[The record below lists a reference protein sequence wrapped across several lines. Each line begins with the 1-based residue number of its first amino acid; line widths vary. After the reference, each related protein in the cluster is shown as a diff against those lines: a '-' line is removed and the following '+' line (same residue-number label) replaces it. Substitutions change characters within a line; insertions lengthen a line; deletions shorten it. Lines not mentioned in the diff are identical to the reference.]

1 MVKKVLSITLVVL
14 MLMSLMC
21 VNVFAAEKN
30 VEVPVFV
37 QSFESTTSD
46 NIISGSYPSSH
57 CAGGGNYA
65 VIKIKSD
72 NGNNYLELTAKN
84 LIEGSISVTN
94 GRARV
99 YIDQSV
105 LESGATYKLYATVKY
120 VSTDSSSTQVEAL
133 FGTMKN
139 NDSATRPGNRTG
151 TIYLQKDVSTVV
163 ESKEFTYDTS
173 VFTTSM
179 DALLMW
185 KPNSATAGVDTVL
198 LDDVRLV
205 KVVTIADAD
214 DNFTTDVDAGYYAD
228 APDADEKEGIII
240 FGAETIDGINEAS
253 KYGMWIYRE
262 NGEEEKVILESGD
275 ITTYKNED
283 GKFFA
288 TVTNIPS
295 ENFDDIVIAKPYIV
309 VGDETI
315 WGQTINYTVNQ
326 GNKWLGTK

>member
-1 MVKKVLSITLVVL
+1 MT
-14 MLMSLMC
+14 
-21 VNVFAAEKN
+21 
-30 VEVPVFV
+30 
-37 QSFESTTSD
+37 
-46 NIISGSYPSSH
+46 
-57 CAGGGNYA
+57 
-65 VIKIKSD
+65 
-72 NGNNYLELTAKN
+72 
-84 LIEGSISVTN
+84 
-94 GRARV
+94 
-99 YIDQSV
+99 
-105 LESGATYKLYATVKY
+105 
-120 VSTDSSSTQVEAL
+120 
-133 FGTMKN
+133 
-139 NDSATRPGNRTG
+139 
-151 TIYLQKDVSTVV
+151 
-163 ESKEFTYDTS
+163 
-173 VFTTSM
+173 
-179 DALLMW
+179 
-185 KPNSATAGVDTVL
+185 
-198 LDDVRLV
+198 
-205 KVVTIADAD
+205 TIADAD

-240 FGAETIDGINEAS
+240 FGAETIDGVNEAS